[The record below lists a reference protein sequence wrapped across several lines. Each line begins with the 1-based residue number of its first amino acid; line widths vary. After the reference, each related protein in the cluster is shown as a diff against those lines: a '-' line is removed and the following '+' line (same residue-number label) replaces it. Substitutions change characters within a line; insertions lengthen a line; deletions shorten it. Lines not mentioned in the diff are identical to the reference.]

1 MLNEMIPM
9 QGLEDAPVRDHWRSL
24 APAMASAPSDRHN
37 GGRVVVNAPVG
48 SRISPQQLIASRSQQ
63 K

>member
-1 MLNEMIPM
+1 MIAG
-9 QGLEDAPVRDHWRSL
+9 QGLDDAPSGDHWRWLIGDFNS
-24 APAMASAPSDRHN
+24 
-37 GGRVVVNAPVG
+37 VNAPVG